1 MTACSIC
8 RLPIYDDGTTFHA
21 FGRPLFPA
29 HDTCA
34 PLVHAGMRLLGL
46 TALQVGREALR
57 HRAPAAFAALE
68 GARMVVQRF
77 GELQGQNPPRAPEAV
92 PQQPPPQPRTHA
104 RRASSWQPPSNVIDV
119 QGVSQ

>member
-1 MTACSIC
+1 MTACRIC
-8 RLPIYDDGTTFHA
+8 RLPLGDSGTVFHA

-29 HDTCA
+29 HETCA
-34 PLVHAGMRLLGL
+34 PVVHVGMRLLGL

-77 GELQGQNPPRAPEAV
+77 GELQGQNPQPAQEAV
-92 PQQPPPQPRTHA
+92 PHAPRTR
-104 RRASSWQPPSNVIDV
+104 RRAAARATTPSWHPPENVIDV
-119 QGVSQ
+119 QGV